1 MTTRV
6 LFPDTSVAV
15 TFAAVDRVDLL
26 ITWLGN
32 RGSFCDAVWREMKN
46 HAASKRSIDS
56 LISQL
61 GEPVELTEDEEENAE
76 MVRRSKF
83 GGSETAPTKHL
94 GEAHTLVLLRRPVF
108 SSSSTW
114 ISDDIASRE
123 LAEHQRIR
131 VLDSVGVLIDLVGY
145 SELAPEDALTLWE
158 DMYEKQRGVPLP
170 TSLADIRKRAGV

>member
-15 TFAAVDRVDLL
+15 TFAVVGRIDLL
-26 ITWLGN
+26 VTWLGS

-46 HAASKRSIDS
+46 HAASQGSIDT
-56 LISQL
+56 LIGEL
-61 GEPVELTEDEEENAE
+61 GEPVDLTEDEESHAE

-83 GGSETAPTKHL
+83 GGSEAAPTQHL

-114 ISDDIASRE
+114 ISDDVESRE

-131 VLDSVGVLIDLVGY
+131 VRDSVGVLIDLVGH
-145 SELAPEDALTLWE
+145 SELTPADALTVWAA
-158 DMYEKQRGVPLP
+158 MYDKQRGVPLP
-170 TSLADIRKRAGV
+170 TTVADIRKRAGV